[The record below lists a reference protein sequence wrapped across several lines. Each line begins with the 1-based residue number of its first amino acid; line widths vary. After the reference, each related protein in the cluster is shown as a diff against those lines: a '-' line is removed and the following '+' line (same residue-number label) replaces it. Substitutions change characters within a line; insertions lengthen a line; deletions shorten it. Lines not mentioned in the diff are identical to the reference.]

1 MPDPQAI
8 IFDCDGTL
16 VDSMPAHYEAWVRT
30 LEDYGLVLDED
41 RFYALGGWPTLNV
54 AELLIAESGL
64 SVSPARLAEIKE
76 TRFEENINS
85 IRTIEP
91 VIDIVNEYFGKIP
104 LAVGTGAIGR
114 ICCEM
119 LDAVGLTDRFATIVS
134 ADDVAHHKPAPD
146 TYLEAARRLGIPPS
160 ECLVYEDTDPGL
172 KSGRAAG
179 MQVVDVREFF
189 TPRRIT

>member
-54 AELLIAESGL
+54 AELLISESGL
-64 SVSPARLAEIKE
+64 NVSPHLLAEIKE
-76 TRFEENINS
+76 ARFEENINS
-85 IRTIEP
+85 IRAIEP
-91 VIDIVNEYFGKIP
+91 VVAVVNDYFGKIP
-104 LAVGTGAIGR
+104 LAVGTGAVGY
-114 ICCEM
+114 ICREM
-119 LDAVGLTDRFATIVS
+119 LDAVGLSDRFVTIVS
-134 ADDVAHHKPAPD
+134 AEEVAHHKPAPD
-146 TYLEAARRLGIPPS
+146 TYLEAARRIGIPPS

-172 KSGRAAG
+172 ESGRAAG

>member
-64 SVSPARLAEIKE
+64 NVLPARLAEIKE

-114 ICCEM
+114 ICHEM

-134 ADDVAHHKPAPD
+134 ADDVVHHKPAPD
-146 TYLEAARRLGIPPS
+146 TYLEAARRMGIRPS

-172 KSGRAAG
+172 ESGRAAG
-179 MQVVDVREFF
+179 MQVVDVRKFF